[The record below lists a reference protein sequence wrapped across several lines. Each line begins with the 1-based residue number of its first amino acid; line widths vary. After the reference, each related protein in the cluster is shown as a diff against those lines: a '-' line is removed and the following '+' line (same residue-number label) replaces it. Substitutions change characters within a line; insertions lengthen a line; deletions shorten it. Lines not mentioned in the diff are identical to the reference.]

1 MTADAINTDAAFA
14 ARLFDEIGQ
23 RTSDA
28 PGVTRAAYGEGE
40 EIAHQIIRR
49 EAAAMGLSEATD
61 AAGNLYLTYEGL
73 NPSLPGWIVGS
84 HLDSVPHGGNFD
96 GAAGVLGG
104 LAAVR
109 ALISA
114 GIRLR
119 RSITLMVIRAEES
132 CWFPISYL
140 GRRAAFG
147 LLPGDSLSTPRA
159 DTGRSLRDHMAELKL
174 RPEAVAQGEAH
185 LAAGRIHGFIEL
197 HIEQGPVLEAA
208 DAPIGLVSA
217 IAGSFRYRKARCLGE
232 WGHSG
237 AVPRTHRRD
246 AVFAL
251 GELIG
256 SLDRL
261 WEETLANGEQAT
273 ITVGEIGTDPAIH
286 GFSKIPGEVAFC
298 LDVRSGS
305 QACLDRLHS
314 RLLELVADIETRRG
328 VRFDLGPR
336 SGSTPAVLDAK
347 LRAAL
352 ADVAV
357 ENTIRFVEMASGAGH
372 DTAVFAHAGV
382 PSALIFLRN
391 QNGSHNPDEA
401 MRIEDFVAGTGLL
414 ARFLARD
421 GA

>member
-1 MTADAINTDAAFA
+1 MTADDIQIDAGFA
-14 ARLFDEIGQ
+14 ARLFDELE
-23 RTSDA
+23 RCTSDA

-40 EIAHQIIRR
+40 EVAHRIVRR

-73 NPSLPGWIVGS
+73 DPALPCWIVGS

-96 GAAGVLGG
+96 GAAGVLAG

-109 ALISA
+109 ALIAA
-114 GIRLR
+114 GTRLR
-119 RSITLMVIRAEES
+119 RSLTVMVIRAEES

-140 GRRAAFG
+140 GSRAAFG
-147 LLPGDSLSTPRA
+147 LLPGDSLSTPRT
-159 DTGRSLRDHMAELKL
+159 DTGRSLRDHLADLKL
-174 RPEAVAQGEAH
+174 RPEAVTQGEAH
-185 LAAGRIHGFIEL
+185 LTAGRIHGFIEL
-197 HIEQGPVLEAA
+197 HIEQGPVLEDA
-208 DAPIGLVSA
+208 DAPVGLVSA

-237 AVPRTHRRD
+237 AVPRSHRCD

-251 GELIG
+251 AELIG
-256 SLDRL
+256 ALDL
-261 WEETLANGEQAT
+261 SWEETLADGEQAT

-314 RLLELVADIETRRG
+314 RLLDLVADTEARRG
-328 VRFDLGPR
+328 VRFDLGAR

-352 ADVAV
+352 AETATESATSV
-357 ENTIRFVEMASGAGH
+357 VEMASGAGH
-372 DTAVFAHAGV
+372 DTAVFALAGV

-401 MRIEDFVAGTGLL
+401 MRIEDFVAGTKLL

>member
-1 MTADAINTDAAFA
+1 MNADDILIDAAFA
-14 ARLFDEIGQ
+14 GRLFDELAQ

-40 EIAHQIIRR
+40 EIAHEIVRR
-49 EAAAMGLSEATD
+49 EAAAMGLAEDVD
-61 AAGNLYLTYEGL
+61 AAGNVYLTYQGHD
-73 NPSLPGWIVGS
+73 PSLPCWIVGS

-96 GAAGVLGG
+96 GAAGVLAG
-104 LAAVR
+104 LTALR
-109 ALISA
+109 ALAGA

-119 RSITLMVIRAEES
+119 RSVTVMIIRAEES

-140 GRRAAFG
+140 GSRAAFG

-159 DTGRSLRDHMAELKL
+159 DTGRSLRDHMADLGL
-174 RPEAVAQGEAH
+174 RPEAVGRGEAH
-185 LAAGRIHGFIEL
+185 LTAERIHGFIEL

-208 DAPIGLVSA
+208 DAPAGLVTA

-251 GELIG
+251 AELIRA
-256 SLDRL
+256 LDRL
-261 WEETLANGEQAT
+261 WEQVLAGGEQAT
-273 ITVGEIGTDPAIH
+273 ISVGEIGTDPAIH

-314 RLLELVADIETRRG
+314 RLLDLVADIETRRG

-352 ADVAV
+352 AEIATDDMMG
-357 ENTIRFVEMASGAGH
+357 FVEMASGAGH
-372 DTAVFAHAGV
+372 DTSVFALAGV
-382 PSALIFLRN
+382 PAALIFLRN

-421 GA
+421 GG